1 MYFATW
7 LVPSTWLYFLCFF
20 YLNAAD
26 NPLAQAPADAFLQPE
41 RTLSVSVPLK
51 KKSLSEYQ
59 AEFVGLFDGYCNC
72 PILGAED
79 TECSLRRFVG
89 EFLLNYSHE
98 ELDNIT
104 SDIYNHNIEH
114 AGTLEKFTQWINKF
128 SKK

>member
-7 LVPSTWLYFLCFF
+7 LVPSTWLYFLCFCD
-20 YLNAAD
+20 LNAGD
-26 NPLAQAPADAFLQPE
+26 DPLAQASVDAFLPRE
-41 RTLSVSVPLK
+41 RTLSVSVPMK

-59 AEFVGLFDGYCNC
+59 AEFVALFDGYCNC

-114 AGTLEKFTQWINKF
+114 AGALEKFTQWINKF